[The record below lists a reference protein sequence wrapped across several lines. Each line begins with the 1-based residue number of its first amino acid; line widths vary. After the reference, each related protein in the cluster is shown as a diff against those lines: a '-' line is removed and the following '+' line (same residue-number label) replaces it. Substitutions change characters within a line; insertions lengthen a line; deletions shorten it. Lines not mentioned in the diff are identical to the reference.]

1 MTMSEHRRYQPNL
14 YQGEVSMAFDAYVH
28 IAEITGE
35 ALDEQ
40 YANWIEIIGYKF
52 GANQSTSATAS
63 SAGGASSGRTT
74 LTNFT
79 FTKYLDSASC
89 KLLEASCAGQHLKE
103 VKLVLCRA
111 GGDKLKYYEVVLEE
125 VIIADYAQ
133 SASAGVPVEVVQLNY
148 GRIKTIYTR
157 QKRLDGSAGG
167 NVTGGWDRINNKKYA

>member
-1 MTMSEHRRYQPNL
+1 
-14 YQGEVSMAFDAYVH
+14 MAFDAYIH

-35 ALDEQ
+35 ALDQQ
-40 YANWIEIIGYKF
+40 YANWIEIVGYKF
-52 GANQSTSATAS
+52 GASQSTSATAS

-74 LTNFT
+74 PHQFHLHQIP
-79 FTKYLDSASC
+79 LDSASC

-103 VKLVLCRA
+103 VKLVVCRA
-111 GGDKLKYYEVVLEE
+111 GTDKLKYYEVVLEE

-133 SASAGVPVEVVQLNY
+133 SASSGVPMEVVQLNY
-148 GRIKTIYTR
+148 GRIKTTYTR

>member
-1 MTMSEHRRYQPNL
+1 
-14 YQGEVSMAFDAYVH
+14 MALDAYIQITE
-28 IAEITGE
+28 IAGE

-40 YANWIEIIGYKF
+40 FTNWIEIAGYKF

-74 LTNFT
+74 LTNFS

-133 SASAGVPVEVVQLNY
+133 SASTGVPMEVVQLNY
-148 GRIKTIYTR
+148 GRIKTTYTR

-167 NVTGGWDRINNKKYA
+167 L